1 MLRGIYSQVSYE
13 TEASPAGDATV
24 VSKADKQGLTLLRIL
39 QSILYLLGLGFV
51 AWAFADGRFR
61 DAEGFLKGSFC
72 LPVAI
77 GVALL
82 ILGSAILGRLKRP
95 AFWFS
100 LALVG
105 QAVTLQII
113 DAGQAMKYQ
122 HARPFNHPLLI
133 AFLLLQTVIVAVGY
147 RNRAGLIWS
156 WIKLHFKAWQLV
168 GIGLV
173 FLLASAT
180 VAADVSIYL
189 RELPYAAFVQAVNLA
204 NIILVVWTI
213 PAEAIAGIKRSFEK
227 FFGPIG
233 EEQANKS
240 ARIDRL
246 TVVAALWVTVL
257 AATLSFYSYGAHP
270 HISDEI
276 SYLYQ
281 ARYFEAGMLTM
292 PAPPVPAAFKLYL
305 MNYEDTRWYS
315 IFPPGWPLALMV
327 GVWAGVPWLV
337 NPVLAGL
344 NVLGISILLR
354 ELYDRRTSRIVVV
367 LLCCS
372 PWFVFMGINFMSH
385 IFTLTAAL
393 AAALAFVW
401 ARKTG
406 KFTWALASGFAIGL
420 VSLIRPLDGFILAI
434 LLGLLAIGVGGRRL
448 KVLSVAALVLGT
460 VIVGS
465 LILPYNKHLTG
476 KLTQLP
482 VNAYFDKNYGP
493 NANAM
498 GFGPG
503 RNAGWR
509 HLDAYPGHSPLEGLI
524 NANLNTTSIN
534 FELLGWS
541 IGSLLIMTLLIF
553 SLAMRGSDWLMLA
566 VMAAVFAAHFFYYF
580 SGGPDFGARYWF
592 LVLVP
597 CLALTARGI
606 QLLERK
612 LASGASPSS
621 NRATL
626 VMLAVL
632 LLCGS
637 ALINYF
643 PWRAIDK
650 YHNYLGLRPDIR
662 YLAKTYSFGKSLV
675 LVEGDSRPDYASAAI
690 YNPLDLQADAP
701 VYAWD
706 ENPEVRSQLLKAYAD
721 RPIWVVAGPSV
732 TGAGFKVLEGPI
744 PADKLIVRD
753 DSSTTSSE
761 SHLIP

>member
-1 MLRGIYSQVSYE
+1 MLRRIYSQVSYE
-13 TEASPAGDATV
+13 TEASSADDAI
-24 VSKADKQGLTLLRIL
+24 VSRADKEGLTLLRVL
-39 QSILYLLGLGFV
+39 QSILYLLGLGFL
-51 AWAFADGRFR
+51 AWSFADGRFR

-72 LPVAI
+72 LPVAV

-82 ILGSAILGRLKRP
+82 ILGSAIVGPLRRS

-122 HARPFNHPLLI
+122 HARPFDHLVLL
-133 AFLLLQTVIVAVGY
+133 AFLVLQTAIVAVGY
-147 RNRAGLIWS
+147 WNRAGLIWS
-156 WIKLHFKAWQLV
+156 WIRLHFKAWQLL
-168 GIGLV
+168 GIGLFV
-173 FLLASAT
+173 LLSSAT
-180 VAADVSIYL
+180 LSANVSAYL
-189 RELPYAAFVQAVNLA
+189 RELPFAAFMQAVNLG
-204 NIILVVWTI
+204 NIVLVVWTI
-213 PAEAIAGIKRSFEK
+213 PAETIAGLKRGSEK

-233 EEQANKS
+233 EQEVNKP

-246 TVVAALWVTVL
+246 TVLAALWVTVL

-281 ARYFEAGMLTM
+281 ARYFETGMLSM

-305 MNYEDTRWYS
+305 MNYEDARWYS
-315 IFPPGWPLALMV
+315 IFPPGWPLALMI

-337 NPVLAGL
+337 NPLLAGL

-354 ELYDRRTSRIVVV
+354 ELYDRRTARIVVV
-367 LLCCS
+367 LLCFS

-385 IFTLTAAL
+385 TFTLTAAL
-393 AAALAFVW
+393 AAALALVW

-406 KFTWALASGFAIGL
+406 KSSWALASGFAVGL

-434 LLGLLAIGVGGRRL
+434 LLGLWAIGVGGRRL

-460 VIVGS
+460 IIVGS
-465 LILPYNKHLTG
+465 LVLPYNKQLTG

-482 VNAYFDKNYGP
+482 VNAYFEKNYGP

-503 RNAGWR
+503 RDAGWR
-509 HLDAYPGHSPLEGLI
+509 HLDPYPGHTPLEGLI
-524 NANLNTTSIN
+524 NADLNTTSIN

-541 IGSLLIMTLLIF
+541 IGSLLIVTLLIF
-553 SLAMRGSDWLMLA
+553 SLAVRGSDWLMLA
-566 VMAAVFAAHFFYYF
+566 VIAAVFVAHFFYYF

-592 LVLVP
+592 LMLVP
-597 CLALTARGI
+597 CMALTARGI

-612 LASGASPSS
+612 LASGTSSS
-621 NRATL
+621 NRGAL
-626 VMLAVL
+626 VMIAVL
-632 LLCGS
+632 LLCVS
-637 ALINYF
+637 TLINYF

-650 YHNYLGLRPDIR
+650 YHNYLGLRPDIH
-662 YLAKTYSFGKSLV
+662 YLARTYNFGKSLV
-675 LVEGDSRPDYASAAI
+675 LIEGDSRPDYASAAV

-706 ENPEVRSQLLKAYAD
+706 QNPEVRSQLLKAYVD
-721 RPIWVVAGPSV
+721 RPVWVVAGPSV
-732 TGAGFKVLEGPI
+732 TGSGFKVLEGPI
-744 PADKLIVRD
+744 PANKLVARDK
-753 DSSTTSSE
+753 
-761 SHLIP
+761 

>member
-1 MLRGIYSQVSYE
+1 VLVFPQKSKTDRGGGIDLVSQLIDMNKVD
-13 TEASPAGDATV
+13 EATIGALPRPHDNALARWRI
-24 VSKADKQGLTLLRIL
+24 AQGLLCLLALASVIWSL
-39 QSILYLLGLGFV
+39 
-51 AWAFADGRFR
+51 ADPRFR

-72 LPVAI
+72 LPIAV
-77 GVALL
+77 GVALM
-82 ILGSAILGRLKRP
+82 ILGLAITGRLRRC

-122 HARPFNHPLLI
+122 HAKPFNHPVFV
-133 AFLLLQTVIVAVGY
+133 AFLALQTAIVVVGY

-156 WIKLHFKAWQLV
+156 WIRLHFKVWQLL
-168 GIGLV
+168 GIGLF
-173 FLLASAT
+173 FLLSSAT
-180 VAADVSIYL
+180 VAADVSVYL
-189 RELPYAAFVQAVNLA
+189 RELPYAAFMQAVSLA
-204 NIILVVWTI
+204 NVVLAVWTI
-213 PAEAIAGIKRSFEK
+213 PAEAIAGLKRRSEK

-233 EEQANKS
+233 AESANKA
-240 ARIDRL
+240 ARIDRFTIL
-246 TVVAALWVTVL
+246 AALWVTVL

-281 ARYFEAGMLTM
+281 ARYFKAGMLTM
-292 PAPPVPAAFKLYL
+292 PAPPVPAAFKLNL

-337 NPVLAGL
+337 NPVLTGI
-344 NVLGISILLR
+344 NVLGISVLLR
-354 ELYDRRTSRIVVV
+354 ELYDRRTTRIVVV

-372 PWFVFMGINFMSH
+372 PWFIFMGINFMSH
-385 IFTLTAAL
+385 TFTLTGAL
-393 AAALAFVW
+393 AAAMALVW

-406 KFTWALASGFAIGL
+406 NSSWALASGLAVGL
-420 VSLIRPLDGFILAI
+420 VSLIRPLDGFVLAI
-434 LLGLLAIGVGGRRL
+434 LLGLWAIGVGGRRL
-448 KVLSVAALVLGT
+448 KVVSVAALVLGT
-460 VIVGS
+460 VIMAAW
-465 LILPYNKHLTG
+465 ILPYNKHLTG
-476 KLTQLP
+476 KATQLP
-482 VNAYFDKNYGP
+482 VNAYFDKYYWP

-498 GFGPG
+498 GFGPE
-503 RNAGWR
+503 RDAGWR
-509 HLDAYPGHSPLEGLI
+509 QLDPYPGHTPLDALI

-541 IGSLLIMTLLIF
+541 IGSLLIGALLIF
-553 SLAMRGSDWLMLA
+553 SLAVRGSDWLMLA
-566 VMAAVFAAHFFYYF
+566 VIAAVFVAHFFYYF

-592 LVLVP
+592 LMLVP
-597 CLALTARGI
+597 CMALTARGI

-612 LASGASPSS
+612 LVPGPAGA
-621 NRATL
+621 L
-626 VMLAVL
+626 VMIAVL
-632 LLCGS
+632 LLCVS
-637 ALINYF
+637 TLINYF

-662 YLAKTYSFGKSLV
+662 YLARTYNFGKSLV
-675 LVEGDSRPDYASAAI
+675 LVKGTLRPDYASAAV

-706 ENPEVRSQLLKAYAD
+706 QNSEVRSELLKAYVD
-721 RPIWVVAGPSV
+721 RPVWVVAGPSV

-744 PADKLIVRD
+744 PADKFAARD
-753 DSSTTSSE
+753 K
-761 SHLIP
+761 